1 LTLALTPIPA
11 YHEIFNPLLNALR
24 ELGDSAAL
32 NELDEKTAK
41 IMGVSEAALSE
52 PHIRRR
58 GTAQEIITASS
69 EFSYRLRWA
78 LTYLKKAELITNS
91 TRGIWSL
98 TESGK
103 QTPEVDPKAI
113 IERARTLLEPGED
126 DGEIAP
132 TDPGSASVAQS
143 WSDDLLE
150 ILLELPPV
158 AFERLAQR
166 LLREAGFAE
175 VQVTGRTGDG
185 GIDGRG
191 ILRLNDLVSMSAVF
205 QCKRYR
211 SNVGAPEIREF
222 RGALTGRADRGILV
236 TTSGFTPAAIQE
248 ATRDGVTP
256 IDLIDGERLVGLLKQ
271 FGLGVRVEMVES
283 VSIEREWFRT
293 L

>member
-1 LTLALTPIPA
+1 LTVTAIPA
-11 YHEIFNPLLNALR
+11 YYEIFNPILNALR
-24 ELGDSAAL
+24 KLGDSAAL
-32 NELDEKTAK
+32 NELDEKTAA
-41 IMGVSEAALSE
+41 IMGLSEATLSE

-58 GTAQEIITASS
+58 GTAREIITTSS

-78 LTYLKKAELITNS
+78 LTYLKKAELVTNS
-91 TRGIWSL
+91 SRGIWSL
-98 TESGK
+98 TEAGK
-103 QTPEVDPKAI
+103 QASEVDPKAI
-113 IERARTLLEPGED
+113 IERARALLEPGESE
-126 DGEIAP
+126 GEIVPAD
-132 TDPGSASVAQS
+132 TGSPSVPQS
-143 WSDDLLE
+143 WSDDVLEVLLD
-150 ILLELPPV
+150 LPPA

-211 SNVGAPEIREF
+211 GNVGAPEIREF
-222 RGALTGRADRGILV
+222 RGALTGRADRGIFL
-236 TTSGFTPAAIQE
+236 TTSGFTPAASQE

-256 IDLIDGERLVGLLKQ
+256 IDLIDGERLVELLKQ
-271 FGLGVRVEMVES
+271 FGLGVRVKMVES
-283 VSIEREWFRT
+283 VSIEREWFQA

>member
-1 LTLALTPIPA
+1 LTLTLAAIPA
-11 YHEIFNPLLNALR
+11 YHEPFNPLLNALR
-24 ELGDSAAL
+24 ELGNSAAL
-32 NELDEKTAK
+32 VELDDKTAK
-41 IMGVSEAALSE
+41 IMGLSEAALSE

-58 GTAQEIITASS
+58 GTAREIVTTTS

-78 LTYLKKAELITNS
+78 LTYLKKAELVTNS

-103 QTPEVDPKAI
+103 LHPTVDPRVI
-113 IERARTLLEPGED
+113 IVQARALEEVVQDED
-126 DGEIAP
+126 GATP
-132 TDPGSASVAQS
+132 TDPGSPIVAQD
-143 WSDDLLE
+143 WSDDLLQ
-150 ILLELPPV
+150 ILLELPPA

-236 TTSGFTPAAIQE
+236 TTSGFTPAATQE
-248 ATRDGVTP
+248 ASRDGVTP
-256 IDLIDGERLVGLLKQ
+256 IDLIDGERLVELLKQ

-283 VSIEREWFRT
+283 VSIEREWFGT

>member
-1 LTLALTPIPA
+1 MALKVVPA
-11 YHEIFNPLLNALR
+11 YFEIFNPLLNVLR

-32 NELDEKTAK
+32 NELDEKTAET
-41 IMGVSEAALSE
+41 MGLSEAALSE

-58 GTAQEIITASS
+58 GTTREIITTSS

-78 LTYLKKAELITNS
+78 LTYLKKVELVTNS
-91 TRGIWSL
+91 SRGIWSL

-103 QTPEVDPKAI
+103 LVPEVDPKAI
-113 IERARTLLEPGED
+113 IERVRALE
-126 DGEIAP
+126 
-132 TDPGSASVAQS
+132 DPGGDDRQISTTEPERPSIVQS

-150 ILLELPPV
+150 ILLDIPPA

-166 LLREAGFAE
+166 LLREAGFVE
-175 VQVTGRTGDG
+175 VKVTGRTGDG

-211 SNVGAPEIREF
+211 GNVGAPEIREF

-236 TTSGFTPAAIQE
+236 TTSGFTPAGVVE

-271 FGLGVRVEMVES
+271 FSLGVRVEMVES
-283 VSIEREWFRT
+283 VSIEREWFRV